1 MRFPCPYENSRR
13 PQGHRQPSFAGAQ
26 APRRLIGFLLRGM
39 RFPAAHRLR
48 LQADF
53 SRIREQG
60 SRYNCGPFVVNAAPP
75 VSGTETARAFPRFA
89 VIASKKMVSNRA
101 VHRNYAK
108 RVFREIFR
116 KNPTAFPPGWDVI
129 VIVRRGF
136 EKTPHDRL
144 AARYLEAARRIVAG
158 VAKKKSR
165 ADSVATATDSER

>member
-1 MRFPCPYENSRR
+1 
-13 PQGHRQPSFAGAQ
+13 
-26 APRRLIGFLLRGM
+26 M

-53 SRIREQG
+53 TRLREQG

-75 VSGTETARAFPRFA
+75 IPGDSGRTFPRVG

-116 KNPTAFPPGWDVI
+116 KNQGAFPSGWDVI
-129 VIVRRGF
+129 IIVRRGF
-136 EKTPHDRL
+136 EKVPFAQL
-144 AARYLEAARRIVAG
+144 EARYLEAARRIVAR
-158 VAKKKSR
+158 VVKDAK
-165 ADSVATATDSER
+165 

>member
-1 MRFPCPYENSRR
+1 
-13 PQGHRQPSFAGAQ
+13 
-26 APRRLIGFLLRGM
+26 
-39 RFPAAHRLR
+39 
-48 LQADF
+48 
-53 SRIREQG
+53 
-60 SRYNCGPFVVNAAPP
+60 
-75 VSGTETARAFPRFA
+75 
-89 VIASKKMVSNRA
+89 MVSNRA

-116 KNPTAFPPGWDVI
+116 KNPAAFPSGWDVI

-165 ADSVATATDSER
+165 DAAAAAESER

>member
-1 MRFPCPYENSRR
+1 
-13 PQGHRQPSFAGAQ
+13 
-26 APRRLIGFLLRGM
+26 
-39 RFPAAHRLR
+39 
-48 LQADF
+48 
-53 SRIREQG
+53 
-60 SRYNCGPFVVNAAPP
+60 
-75 VSGTETARAFPRFA
+75 
-89 VIASKKMVSNRA
+89 MVSNRA

-165 ADSVATATDSER
+165 ADSAATATDSER